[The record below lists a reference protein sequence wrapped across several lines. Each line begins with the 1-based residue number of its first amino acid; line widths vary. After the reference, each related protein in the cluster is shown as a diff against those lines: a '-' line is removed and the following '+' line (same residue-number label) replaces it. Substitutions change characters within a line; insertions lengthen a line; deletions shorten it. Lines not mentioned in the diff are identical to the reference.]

1 MDKNKTQDSETSIIP
16 PKYVDIVEDVFHA
29 ILAISL
35 LGIGIGA
42 FFYSGKRLIETQPFF
57 PNGMIQGV
65 NDILFIVI
73 ILEILRTVISRFTD
87 GVYQL
92 DKFLIIGVIAA
103 VRHILTVGASLTLE
117 SGKSDTAF
125 ERSIYE
131 MGLNALIVVVSVLPR
146 SNCNGQSIF
155 TPSSSAAA
163 IAHLGFLIIALA
175 RNTASAFPDEM
186 ISSACL
192 ASVINPTADVGISAP
207 CLIA

>member
-1 MDKNKTQDSETSIIP
+1 MSEKEKSSAETSIIP
-16 PKYVDIVEDVFHA
+16 IKFVDMIEDIFHA
-29 ILAISL
+29 ILAITL
-35 LGIGIGA
+35 FIIGIFA
-42 FFYSGKRLIETQPFF
+42 FFYSVKRLFETAPFF

-117 SGKSDTAF
+117 SSKSDTAF

-131 MGLNALIVVVSVLPR
+131 MGLNALIVVALVFA
-146 SNCNGQSIF
+146 IF
-155 TPSSSAAA
+155 LSKAA
-163 IAHLGFLIIALA
+163 H
-175 RNTASAFPDEM
+175 RNKK
-186 ISSACL
+186 
-192 ASVINPTADVGISAP
+192 
-207 CLIA
+207 

>member
-1 MDKNKTQDSETSIIP
+1 MIE
-16 PKYVDIVEDVFHA
+16 DIFHA
-29 ILAISL
+29 ILAVTLFI
-35 LGIGIGA
+35 IGVFA
-42 FFYSGKRLIETQPFF
+42 FFYSVRRLFETAPFF

-117 SGKSDTAF
+117 SSKSDTAF

-131 MGLNALIVVVSVLPR
+131 MGLNALIVVALVFA
-146 SNCNGQSIF
+146 IF
-155 TPSSSAAA
+155 LSKAA
-163 IAHLGFLIIALA
+163 H
-175 RNTASAFPDEM
+175 RNKK
-186 ISSACL
+186 
-192 ASVINPTADVGISAP
+192 
-207 CLIA
+207 

>member
-1 MDKNKTQDSETSIIP
+1 MKSNKSKSEVKPADNGVETSVLP
-16 PKYVDIVEDVFHA
+16 LKYVDLVEDIFHA
-29 ILAISL
+29 VLAIAL

-42 FFYSGKRLIETQPFF
+42 FFYSIKRLIQTSPFF

-117 SGKSDTAF
+117 SGKSDQAF
-125 ERSIYE
+125 NRAIYE
-131 MGLNALIVVVSVLPR
+131 MGLNAGIVVALVFAFFLSK
-146 SNCNGQSIF
+146 
-155 TPSSSAAA
+155 SA
-163 IAHLGFLIIALA
+163 LRG
-175 RNTASAFPDEM
+175 RK
-186 ISSACL
+186 
-192 ASVINPTADVGISAP
+192 
-207 CLIA
+207 

>member
-1 MDKNKTQDSETSIIP
+1 MAKKVDVNETAEKSILP
-16 PKYVDIVEDVFHA
+16 ANLVDTVEDVFHA
-29 ILAISL
+29 ILAIAL
-35 LGIGIGA
+35 LVIGVGA
-42 FFYSGKRLIETQPFF
+42 FFFSIKRLIDTSPFF

-131 MGLNALIVVVSVLPR
+131 MGLNALIVVALVFA
-146 SNCNGQSIF
+146 IF
-155 TPSSSAAA
+155 LSKN
-163 IAHLGFLIIALA
+163 AH
-175 RNTASAFPDEM
+175 RNR
-186 ISSACL
+186 
-192 ASVINPTADVGISAP
+192 
-207 CLIA
+207 

>member
-1 MDKNKTQDSETSIIP
+1 MAKEEKDRVETSILP
-16 PKYVDIVEDVFHA
+16 LKYVDLVEDIFHA
-29 ILAISL
+29 VLAIAL
-35 LGIGIGA
+35 FAIGVGA
-42 FFYSGKRLIETQPFF
+42 FFFSIKRLLETAPFF

-125 ERSIYE
+125 ERAIYE
-131 MGLNALIVVVSVLPR
+131 MGLNALIVVALVFA
-146 SNCNGQSIF
+146 IF
-155 TPSSSAAA
+155 MSKSAHRKAK
-163 IAHLGFLIIALA
+163 
-175 RNTASAFPDEM
+175 
-186 ISSACL
+186 
-192 ASVINPTADVGISAP
+192 
-207 CLIA
+207 

>member
-1 MDKNKTQDSETSIIP
+1 MAKNELQEGEKSIIP
-16 PKYVDIVEDVFHA
+16 SKYVDIVEDVFHA

-42 FFYSGKRLIETQPFF
+42 FFYSGKRLIETEPFF

-131 MGLNALIVVVSVLPR
+131 MGLNALIVVALVFAIFLSKSAHR
-146 SNCNGQSIF
+146 S
-155 TPSSSAAA
+155 
-163 IAHLGFLIIALA
+163 
-175 RNTASAFPDEM
+175 R
-186 ISSACL
+186 
-192 ASVINPTADVGISAP
+192 
-207 CLIA
+207 

>member
-131 MGLNALIVVVSVLPR
+131 MGLNALIVVALVFA
-146 SNCNGQSIF
+146 IF
-155 TPSSSAAA
+155 LSKSA
-163 IAHLGFLIIALA
+163 H
-175 RNTASAFPDEM
+175 RRR
-186 ISSACL
+186 
-192 ASVINPTADVGISAP
+192 
-207 CLIA
+207 

>member
-1 MDKNKTQDSETSIIP
+1 MSEKEKTSAETSIIP
-16 PKYVDIVEDVFHA
+16 IKFVDMIEDIFHA
-29 ILAISL
+29 ILAVTLFI
-35 LGIGIGA
+35 IGVFA
-42 FFYSGKRLIETQPFF
+42 FFYSVKRLFETAPFF

-117 SGKSDTAF
+117 SSKSDTAF

-131 MGLNALIVVVSVLPR
+131 MGLNALIVVALVFA
-146 SNCNGQSIF
+146 IF
-155 TPSSSAAA
+155 LSKAA
-163 IAHLGFLIIALA
+163 H
-175 RNTASAFPDEM
+175 RNKK
-186 ISSACL
+186 
-192 ASVINPTADVGISAP
+192 
-207 CLIA
+207 

>member
-1 MDKNKTQDSETSIIP
+1 MAKNEAGDGETSVIP
-16 PKYVDIVEDVFHA
+16 ARYVDIVEDVFHA
-29 ILAISL
+29 LLAIAL
-35 LGIGIGA
+35 LGIGIAA

-131 MGLNALIVVVSVLPR
+131 MGLNAIIVVALVFA
-146 SNCNGQSIF
+146 IF
-155 TPSSSAAA
+155 LSKSA
-163 IAHLGFLIIALA
+163 H
-175 RNTASAFPDEM
+175 RNR
-186 ISSACL
+186 
-192 ASVINPTADVGISAP
+192 
-207 CLIA
+207 